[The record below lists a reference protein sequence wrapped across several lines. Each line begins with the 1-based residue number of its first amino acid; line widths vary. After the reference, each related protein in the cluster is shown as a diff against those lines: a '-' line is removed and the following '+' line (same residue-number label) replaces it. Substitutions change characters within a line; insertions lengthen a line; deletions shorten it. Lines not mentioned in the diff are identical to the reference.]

1 MDRIG
6 SCGDIMKDIKDS
18 TILVTGSTDGIG
30 KLTAK
35 GLAARGATVLLHGR
49 DPQKGVAVQRELQGA
64 VRGGKFQYYN
74 ADLSSFAEVANLAK
88 MVSDDHSRLDVL
100 VNNAGIGE
108 GKQGQQ
114 IREMSR
120 DGFELRFAVNYLAPF
135 LLTHILIPL
144 LRRSAPS
151 AIVNVASMSQRQI
164 DFYDL
169 MLERHY
175 DPQAAYGQ
183 SKLALV
189 MMTLDLAE
197 ELKDD
202 GITVNAV
209 HPGNLLNTKMVREA
223 FGHGWGDPQEGADAV
238 INIVTSPAMEGVTGR
253 FFFQGY
259 DITAHPQADDPHARR
274 MLRELSLGFT
284 RAFLQRP

>member
-1 MDRIG
+1 MR
-6 SCGDIMKDIKDS
+6 C
-18 TILVTGSTDGIG
+18 
-30 KLTAK
+30 TAETPK
-35 GLAARGATVLLHGR
+35 GEEVLM
-49 DPQKGVAVQRELQGA
+49 ELQRA
-64 VRGGKFQYYN
+64 VRGGRFQYYN
-74 ADLSSFAEVANLAK
+74 ADLSSLGEVAKLAQA
-88 MVSDDHSRLDVL
+88 VTNDHSRLDVL

-114 IREMSR
+114 IREVSR

-135 LLTHILIPL
+135 LLTRILVPL

-151 AIVNVASMSQRQI
+151 AIVNVSSMSQRQI
-164 DFYDL
+164 DFYDP

-197 ELKDD
+197 ELKED

-238 INIVTSPAMEGVTGR
+238 INIVTSYALEGVTGR
-253 FFFQGY
+253 FFTQGY
-259 DITAHPQADDPHARR
+259 EATAHPQAYDPHARTV
-274 MLRELSLGFT
+274 LLELSLGFS
-284 RAFLQRP
+284 RAFYPRP

>member
-1 MDRIG
+1 
-6 SCGDIMKDIKDS
+6 MKDIKDS
-18 TILVTGSTDGIG
+18 IILVTGSTDGIG

-35 GLAARGATVLLHGR
+35 GLAAKGATVLLHGR
-49 DPQKGVAVQRELQGA
+49 NPQKGEAALRELQGA
-64 VRGGKFQYYN
+64 VHGGRIQYYN
-74 ADLSSFAEVANLAK
+74 ADLSSFAEVTKLAD
-88 MVSDDHSRLDVL
+88 MVSNEHSRLDVL

-108 GKQGQQ
+108 GEQGHQ
-114 IREMSR
+114 IRETSI

-135 LLTHILIPL
+135 LLTRILIPL

-151 AIVNVASMSQRQI
+151 AIVNVSSMSQRQI
-164 DFYDL
+164 DFHDL

-183 SKLALV
+183 SKLALI

-202 GITVNAV
+202 SITVNAV

-238 INIVTSPAMEGVTGR
+238 IKTVTSSLREGVTGR
-253 FFFQGY
+253 FFAQGHEA
-259 DITAHPQADDPHARR
+259 TAHPQAYDLHARN
-274 MLRELSLGFT
+274 MLRELSLRFT
-284 RAFLQRP
+284 RMFYKRP

>member
-1 MDRIG
+1 
-6 SCGDIMKDIKDS
+6 MKDIKDS
-18 TILVTGSTDGIG
+18 IILVTGSTDGIG
-30 KLTAK
+30 MLTAK
-35 GLAARGATVLLHGR
+35 GLAAKGATVLLHGR
-49 DPQKGVAVQRELQGA
+49 DPQKGEMVQRELQGA
-64 VRGGKFQYYN
+64 VRGGRFQYYN
-74 ADLSSFAEVANLAK
+74 ADLSSLAEVVKLAQ
-88 MVSDDHSRLDVL
+88 MISNDHSRLDVL

-108 GKQGQQ
+108 GEQGHQ
-114 IREMSR
+114 IREMSK

-151 AIVNVASMSQRQI
+151 AIVNISSISQRQI

-175 DPQAAYGQ
+175 DPQTAYGQ

-189 MMTLDLAE
+189 MLTIDLAE

-202 GITVNAV
+202 GISVNAV

-238 INIVTSPAMEGVTGR
+238 INVVTSPSLEGLTGR
-253 FFFQGY
+253 FFAQGY
-259 DITAHPQADDPHARR
+259 ETTAHPQAYDPHARM

-284 RAFLQRP
+284 RAFYERP